1 MIMMLTR
8 YIFIKHC
15 ADVDKIFKPLDQE
28 VNFKLI
34 LGKIKHTCV
43 ITHYT
48 ENKLPE
54 VLNSMQL
61 NFSFH
66 SFKTSIFMQ
75 SNSFFTCDHMFTISL
90 KTKVLL

>member
-1 MIMMLTR
+1 MSTKYL
-8 YIFIKHC
+8 
-15 ADVDKIFKPLDQE
+15 KPLDQE

-34 LGKIKHTCV
+34 LGKNKHTCV

-66 SFKTSIFMQ
+66 SFNMQ